1 VRFRKKAYAQDPKRL
16 DESIFRTFHEYGTQ
30 LSWARFSKH
39 LGDMPMTRSVALRA
53 FILFTVLTL
62 LAGVTGLASQ
72 AEIAEVVFLI
82 SASLS
87 AILLLFAV
95 TVQAPAPVP
104 VRVRRRR

>member
-1 VRFRKKAYAQDPKRL
+1 MEPSSPIDV
-16 DESIFRTFHEYGTQ
+16 
-30 LSWARFSKH
+30 FSKH
-39 LGDMPMTRSVALRA
+39 LGDISMTRSVALRA
-53 FILFTVLTL
+53 FCLFTILTM

-82 SASLS
+82 GASLS
-87 AILLLFAV
+87 AVLLFFAL